1 MMFRLLA
8 RYKEDQRT
16 SALLP
21 KAPGRKP
28 GTSVLGKEREEII
41 SAQIRKFY
49 LTREKRTVAALL
61 REIAAD
67 CAKHHLRI
75 PAYGSVVRS
84 LASF

>member
-49 LTREKRTVAALL
+49 LTREKRPVAALL
-61 REIAAD
+61 REIA
-67 CAKHHLRI
+67 LPYRLI
-75 PAYGSVVRS
+75 LPSS
-84 LASF
+84 LPMAAGTTS